1 MKNLASI
8 TDSIV
13 SNELHKHC
21 DGKQATINFSLDDRI
36 LKGESSGSPFCF
48 QVIIATIMAKML
60 HEICENC
67 GDDVAEDALESILK
81 TLESE
86 IRVLFDIQNGNSDLG
101 KKCDSLEEAKTL
113 KERLQEAFSK
123 IGL

>member
-36 LKGESSGSPFCF
+36 LKGESSGIPFCF
-48 QVIIATIMAKML
+48 QVIIAAIMAKML

-67 GDDVAEDALESILK
+67 GDDVAEDALESMLK

-86 IRVLFDIQNGNSDLG
+86 IRVLFDAGNGESVLG
-101 KKCDSLEEAKTL
+101 MECESMEEAKTL
-113 KERLQEAFSK
+113 KEKLKDAFSK
-123 IGL
+123 L